1 MPNDRYRIQKAFI
14 IPLGIDTLLLFVL
27 LVLSFAVN
35 GAPVERAVLTIL
47 FVAALFVFLEATR
60 RFVAISDEAL
70 KIGKFFKVRSLAWT
84 EVTHVGCLILRSRVY
99 LLLTTTRGF
108 YILSNTYERF
118 SSLVRD
124 LIAHLPSEN
133 IEVEEQARAQADHP
147 TRNLSNAIAA
157 WFAAAVLIG
166 IVYLKLTS

>member
-1 MPNDRYRIQKAFI
+1 
-14 IPLGIDTLLLFVL
+14 
-27 LVLSFAVN
+27 
-35 GAPVERAVLTIL
+35 VEKAVLTLL

-60 RFVAISDEAL
+60 RFVVIGDEAL
-70 KIGKFFKVRSLAWT
+70 QIGKFFKVRSLAWT

-108 YILSNTYERF
+108 YILSNAYGRF
-118 SSLVRD
+118 SSLVGD

-133 IEVEEQARAQADHP
+133 IEVEEQARAQASRP

-157 WFAAAVLIG
+157 WFAAAVLSG